1 MKYTLIILISVI
13 GLQVQAQSTKP
24 SGSYP
29 IQPVLFTA
37 VKLTDNFWAPRI
49 KINHDVTIPFALGKC
64 KETGRIKNFEIA
76 AGLKTGNFCTEFTF
90 DDTDVYKIIEG
101 ASYAMQ
107 ISKDAALEARVDSLI
122 TLIGKAQEPDGYL
135 YTNRTIMGDHA
146 HEWAGTKRWEK
157 EAELSHEL
165 YNVGHLIEA

>member
-1 MKYTLIILISVI
+1 MKRKYIFFFLVTAITTNSI
-13 GLQVQAQSTKP
+13 AQSSKQP

-101 ASYAMQ
+101 ASYSMQ
-107 ISKDAALEARVDSLI
+107 ISKDPVLEAKVDSLI
-122 TLIGKAQEPDGYL
+122 A
-135 YTNRTIMGDHA
+135 
-146 HEWAGTKRWEK
+146 
-157 EAELSHEL
+157 
-165 YNVGHLIEA
+165 